1 MSLNTKTLK
10 VFSKLNENWQKI
22 KLCIRFKS
30 QTEIP
35 KRQVPREKPAVR
47 KQSSSGYP
55 LLMVPLAAFGLGT
68 WQIQRREWKLNLIKE
83 LEEKMQAPTISL
95 PQNIEDL
102 KDLEYRKVKVRG
114 TFDHSREVFIGPRSN
129 LHAPDTM
136 GGKNKSSTIG
146 VHVVTPFKLSD
157 RDETILVNRGHVPFA
172 NRPQE
177 MRSEGQIEGEVEI
190 TGVIRLNDKKSFMD
204 SDPLKDGFWLTRNI
218 DEMADIVGTSK
229 IFIDADFS
237 STVPGGPTGG
247 QTKVTLRN
255 EHLTYIITWYSL
267 AALTLFMW
275 VKVYRRPTVH
285 KRLLEALK
293 QEHGKL

>member
-1 MSLNTKTLK
+1 MSLNIKTVK
-10 VFSKLNENWQKI
+10 VLSKLNEKWIKI
-22 KLCIRFKS
+22 QLGIRFKS

-35 KRQVPREKPAVR
+35 KRQIPREKPAVR

-55 LLMVPLAAFGLGT
+55 LLIVPLAAFGLGT

-83 LEEKMQAPTISL
+83 LEEKMQAPPIPL
-95 PQNIEDL
+95 PQNIEEIQN
-102 KDLEYRKVKVRG
+102 LEYRKVKVRG

-129 LHAPDTM
+129 LHAPATM
-136 GGKNKSSTIG
+136 GGQNKSTTIG
-146 VHVVTPFKLSD
+146 VHVVTPFKLAD
-157 RDETILVNRGHVPFA
+157 RDETILVNRGHVPFS

-177 MRSEGQIEGEVEI
+177 LRPEGQVEGEVEI
-190 TGVIRLNDKKSFMD
+190 TGIIRLNDKKSILD
-204 SDPLKDGFWLTRNI
+204 GDPLKDGFWLTRNI

-247 QTKVTLRN
+247 QTQVTLRN
-255 EHLTYIITWYSL
+255 EHSTYIITWYSL

-275 VKVYRRPTVH
+275 FKMYRRPRIH
-285 KRLLEALK
+285 KSLLEELK
-293 QEHGKL
+293 KEHGKL